1 MGGKSGPGQGG
12 LAAPGTRPG
21 VPELTFAAEAALAA
35 RTGDAVLARSKL
47 EAMEE
52 AVKRASPFHNPTF
65 ADIGRQIE
73 RLLP

>member
-1 MGGKSGPGQGG
+1 
-12 LAAPGTRPG
+12 